1 MIHSLLIF
9 ALAGSVPNIYYA
21 APLVVVISL
30 VHGATRHENPVE
42 IIKHSLRSF
51 VWVVS
56 FSYCLKEILKHAFAC
71 STSL

>member
-21 APLVVVISL
+21 APLVVAISL
-30 VHGATRHENPVE
+30 VHGATRHEHPVE

-56 FSYCLKEILKHAFAC
+56 FMAIIMAIIWLASFLN
-71 STSL
+71 